1 MWLTR
6 VVLVLVVSYYCVCSV
21 YGKKYETRCKLVRE
35 LLRVSVPNDLFLGQ
49 WVCLIEK
56 VSNRNTSAYTVSPS
70 GKKFYGLYQ
79 IPSKWCKLQKPGGDC
94 NIKCEDLLDD
104 DIRDDTACAVKIY
117 HQEGFK
123 YWTVWTTRCKN
134 DNFIT
139 NEIYKCPDLR
149 FSLDRSSPVNTQ
161 PQNRHGIHK
170 RSENSSLHS
179 ILKRSILQ
187 ALQSHRVEE
196 QSRHIN

>member
-1 MWLTR
+1 MLSTR
-6 VVLVLVVSYYCVCSV
+6 VLVLVLCFCVNSAFS
-21 YGKKYETRCKLVRE
+21 KRFETRCKLVRG
-35 LLRVSVPNDLFLGQ
+35 LMGIGVPNDMFLGQ

-56 VSNRNTSAYTVSPS
+56 ASNRNTSAFVVSPS

-79 IPSKWCKLQKPGGDC
+79 IPSRWCKEKKKGGDC
-94 NIKCEDLLDD
+94 NMKCEDLLNE

-117 HQEGFK
+117 HEEGFK
-123 YWTVWTTRCKN
+123 YWPVWTTRCKN

-149 FSLDRSSPVNTQ
+149 FSRAGSPSAKSYTDDQV
-161 PQNRHGIHK
+161 IHPRVK
-170 RSENSSLHS
+170 RSIKNLPSR
-179 ILKRSILQ
+179 LKRSMLSKVTR
-187 ALQSHRVEE
+187 LKR

>member
-1 MWLTR
+1 MKILIF
-6 VVLVLVVSYYCVCSV
+6 LLIACLFLCELCE
-21 YGKKYETRCKLVRE
+21 GKVFTRCQLSSELQKTKLIQK
-35 LLRVSVPNDLFLGQ
+35 SFLGS